1 MASKVNI
8 ISKDELES
16 MHTGSLMSR
25 RKALL
30 SCEESFR
37 LSDRYGYE
45 PEPDPSLYIE
55 FKDNPRWQQAYD
67 ELKAVLATR
76 ENVPSKKEKKLIRQQ
91 KAKNK
96 A

>member
-1 MASKVNI
+1 MASKVSI

-30 SCEESFR
+30 RCEESFR
-37 LSDRYGYE
+37 LSDQYGYE

-55 FKDNPRWQQAYD
+55 FKNTQQWKHAYD

-76 ENVPSKKEKKLIRQQ
+76 ENVLSKNEKKLIRQQ